1 VELQQ
6 QAEGF
11 GKKGLAVASLSYDS
25 AAILK
30 DFAERKKIAYP
41 MLSDPESKVIKAFG
55 ILNTNMEPGTMAYGV
70 PFPGMYIIDARGVV
84 KAKYFEDD
92 HRERF
97 TTADVLTREFGG
109 EGAAR
114 TTVETPHLKLTWSAS
129 DAGMMPGARTAL
141 ILDLELKKRMHVYAP
156 GVQGGYIAIDWK
168 ISESKGWMA
177 QLAVYPPSKMLHLK
191 VIKETVPV
199 YEGRVRL
206 LRDLTIGQQAALGP
220 LLGPDRNLTV
230 EGSFHYQ
237 ACDAKECY
245 QPKTIPLK
253 WTFHIDPLDSQRAPA
268 ALQHQAQ

>member
-1 VELQQ
+1 MELQQ

-11 GKKGLAVASLSYDS
+11 RNEGMAVASLSYDS

-55 ILNTNMEPGTMAYGV
+55 ILNTNIEPGTMAYGV
-70 PFPGMYIIDARGVV
+70 PFPGMYIINAHGVV

-92 HRERF
+92 HRERY
-97 TTADVLTREFGG
+97 TAADVLTREFGG
-109 EGAAR
+109 DGAAK
-114 TTVETPHLKLTWSAS
+114 TTVETPHLKLTYSAS

-141 ILDLELKKRMHVYAP
+141 ILDLELTKGMHVYAP
-156 GVQGGYIAIDWK
+156 GVQGDYIAIDWK
-168 ISESKGWMA
+168 MAESKGWLA
-177 QLAVYPPSKMLHLK
+177 HPAVYPPSKTMHLK
-191 VIKETVPV
+191 AIHETVPV

-220 LLGPDRNLTV
+220 LLGPDRSLTV
-230 EGSFHYQ
+230 EGTFRYQ

-245 QPKTIPLK
+245 PPKTIPLQ

-268 ALQHQAQ
+268 ALQHKAQ

>member
-1 VELQQ
+1 MELQQ

-11 GKKGLAVASLSYDS
+11 RKKGLAVASLSYDS

-30 DFAERKKIAYP
+30 DFAERKKVTYP

-70 PFPGMYIIDARGVV
+70 PFPGMYIVDAHGVV

-92 HRERF
+92 HRERY
-97 TTADVLTREFGG
+97 TAADVLTREFGADG
-109 EGAAR
+109 SAK
-114 TTVETPHLKLTWSAS
+114 TTVETPQLKLTYSAS

-141 ILDLELKKRMHVYAP
+141 IIDLELKKGMHVYAP
-156 GVQGGYIAIDWK
+156 GVQGDYIAIDWK
-168 ISESKGWMA
+168 MAESKGWLA
-177 QLAVYPPSKMLHLK
+177 QPAVYPASKMLHLK

-199 YEGRVRL
+199 FEGHVRL
-206 LRDLTIGQQAALGP
+206 LRDLTIAQQGSLDP

-230 EGSFHYQ
+230 EGTFRYQ

-245 QPKTIPLK
+245 PPKSIPLK

-268 ALQHQAQ
+268 ALQHKAQ